1 MLNNSHRFTFM
12 ADVAGDATEKGVFK
26 GVASSTSTDRRRQA
40 LSPDALVGMSAQVN
54 IPLTSGTDHLGS
66 VMSVE
71 AEIGTVSS
79 FALSDDGQ
87 QLLFE
92 GKLDPTH
99 PMYEFYCGKLDPECE
114 FAHDYKV
121 SIGGWV
127 PKDAVQRVFKAG
139 EGQIET
145 LGAFRLDHLLF
156 CRADSAVNQDTM
168 IMGMADP
175 GDWKGALFGAAASDV
190 EPTTTEGT
198 VAETVTPPE
207 VSDLWSQI
215 HFLLDRLERSQ
226 PDDPSVYIRNIF
238 ADGTL
243 LYEKYD
249 KETYNCRVYLRKWSL
264 DGETVVLTD
273 ATEVE
278 MHTRTVYTTPDGAE
292 IDVFK
297 AGFSRPESVA
307 ILPPPSL
314 DGEGDGGGTK
324 MQENTPNV
332 SGMAKLL
339 AGLLEVFTGKS
350 VDETVVAGTA
360 AEAADAAVVDAE
372 PEGKADGAADAV
384 VEPSIAD
391 QVAAGVTAGLQPL
404 MDVISALTPAAA
416 VDGMADASAT
426 ADADDTGE
434 AAATADES
442 ATVEEAAATADAA
455 VADEAAATVEEPV
468 VPSLTGMSD
477 EDAANFNQ
485 LFGTLL
491 TGMNTLTALVQAQ
504 GAEIDNLKL
513 VGKADGASTQVSPA
527 GTTPANVARADRSVG
542 IQGFVTG
549 NP

>member
-175 GDWKGALFGAAASDV
+175 GDWKGALFGAAAV
-190 EPTTTEGT
+190 EVETTTEDT
-198 VAETVTPPE
+198 VSDSTPPE

-249 KETYNCRVYLRKWSL
+249 RDTYNTRVFLRKWSL
-264 DGETVVLTD
+264 ADGAVQLTD

-297 AGFSRPESVA
+297 AGFARPESVA

-372 PEGKADGAADAV
+372 PEGKAEVAV

-391 QVAAGVTAGLQPL
+391 QVAAGITAGLQPF
-404 MDVISALTPAAA
+404 MDALAALTPAPAA
-416 VDGMADASAT
+416 VDGMADV
-426 ADADDTGE
+426 
-434 AAATADES
+434 AATADE
-442 ATVEEAAATADAA
+442 VADDGEAA
-455 VADEAAATVEEPV
+455 VADEVAVEETPAEVEPVAEADEPV
-468 VPSLTGMSD
+468 VPAVTGMSD
-477 EDAANFNQ
+477 EDAAVYNQ
-485 LFGTLL
+485 VMGTVL
-491 TGMNTLTALVQAQ
+491 TGMNDITKNLANLTALVQGQA
-504 GAEIDNLKL
+504 AEIAELKL

-527 GTTPANVARADRSVG
+527 GTAPANAAPAGRSVG

-549 NP
+549 S